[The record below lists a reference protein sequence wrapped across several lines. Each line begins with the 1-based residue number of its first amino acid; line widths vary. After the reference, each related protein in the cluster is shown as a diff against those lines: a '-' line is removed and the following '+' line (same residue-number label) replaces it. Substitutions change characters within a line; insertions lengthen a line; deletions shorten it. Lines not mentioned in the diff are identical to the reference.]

1 MQLAVPG
8 PAGTYTSAAD
18 RKLEEGQRVGSGLV
32 LISLFFLLS
41 MSVLIVIFFFS
52 PLLEL
57 VSAAFGPEET
67 RCGPAVR

>member
-18 RKLEEGQRVGSGLV
+18 RKLEEGQQVGSGLV

-41 MSVLIVIFFFS
+41 MSVLIVIFFS